1 MKKENITKKICF
13 SDTNPNV
20 FDECGEGCGEDSCCI
35 EWNFYHINDPEL
47 PYFKNLGITSDFV
60 RKTCTNPKS
69 IALMAKYAV
78 EGEDYVGVNMVQS
91 TEFYMN
97 WENFAPDY
105 RTEYCQSS
113 GIDPATCVNYT
124 VSDMVEKVWGGRE
137 NAENTK
143 YRVGPLCSSQKNTDP
158 NPNVYDECGDGC
170 GDDSCCIEW
179 NFFQINDPE
188 LPYFENLQ
196 ITSDFVRKTCS
207 TPKSNALMAQ
217 YAEEGKDYVE
227 VNMVES
233 TEFYMNWKDFA
244 PTYRK
249 EYCEFSGI
257 DPRTCTNYTV
267 DEMVEH
273 VWGGRENAEATKYR
287 VGPLCS
293 IAGIIISHA
302 HCQ

>member
-1 MKKENITKKICF
+1 
-13 SDTNPNV
+13 
-20 FDECGEGCGEDSCCI
+20 
-35 EWNFYHINDPEL
+35 
-47 PYFKNLGITSDFV
+47 
-60 RKTCTNPKS
+60 
-69 IALMAKYAV
+69 MAKYAV

-137 NAENTK
+137 NAEATK
-143 YRVGPLCSSQKNTDP
+143 YRVGPLCSSQKKTDP

-170 GDDSCCIEW
+170 ADDSHCIEW

-188 LPYFENLQ
+188 LPYFKNLQ

-207 TPKSNALMAQ
+207 TPKSRALMDQ
-217 YAEEGKDYVE
+217 YAEEGKDFVE

-267 DEMVEH
+267 DEMVEQ

-287 VGPLCS
+287 VGPLRS
-293 IAGIIISHA
+293 IAGIIIQNA
-302 HCQ
+302 HIYILIYILNPPIIFVFVSF